1 MGSYD
6 ARKVSTE
13 SLEVSLQDSNIISN
27 FRDDFRFLCMGMQTL
42 LMQKVALRQ
51 ADHRPAQ
58 GQKLH
63 HSEKMSIFQSLL
75 YFHHNVTT
83 GKGTSY
89 QG

>member
-1 MGSYD
+1 MRSYD
-6 ARKVSTE
+6 ARKISTE
-13 SLEVSLQDSNIISN
+13 SLDVSLQDSNIILN
-27 FRDDFRFLCMGMQTL
+27 FRDDFRFLCIGMQTL
-42 LMQKVALRQ
+42 LMQKRAPRQ

-63 HSEKMSIFQSLL
+63 HSEKTSIFQSLP

-89 QG
+89 